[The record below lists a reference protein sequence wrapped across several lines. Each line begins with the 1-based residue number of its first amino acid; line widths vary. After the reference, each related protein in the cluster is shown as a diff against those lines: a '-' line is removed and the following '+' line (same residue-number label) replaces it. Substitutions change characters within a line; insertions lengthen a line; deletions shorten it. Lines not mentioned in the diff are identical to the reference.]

1 MDAFSCPTI
10 KKSHHKTSKDLLET
24 QSILEDVRT
33 TCQSLE
39 QQLVDKDDFY
49 TRRETELHELHRCEL
64 NKVDTCLSDLQRT
77 SEDRIAAL
85 ELELLRKDEQNA
97 EKLRQYSEL
106 SEAKH
111 KEQAAQLQAAKER
124 EMDLLQRINMLTCT
138 ENELREK
145 VHTSELEFSE
155 RLQVASLREREL
167 SEKVTHL
174 NRQLDEMKQ
183 KADEREKELEEKLN
197 ITMDE
202 CTILRHSR
210 ASPEQ
215 LNRTS
220 TNLNQSQVLQD
231 EVESLRCVLELKQ
244 REISDLRKLVQ
255 EYERDANELPAALVK
270 ISTLESRIE
279 DLQVQLNAR
288 IEEEK

>member
-1 MDAFSCPTI
+1 LDAFSCPSI

-24 QSILEDVRT
+24 QSILADVRS
-33 TCQSLE
+33 TCQTLE

-49 TRRETELHELHRCEL
+49 THRESELQELHRCEL
-64 NKVDTCLSDLQRT
+64 TKVESCLTDLQRN
-77 SEDRIAAL
+77 SEDKIAFL
-85 ELELLRKDEQNA
+85 EAELRRKDEEA
-97 EKLRQYSEL
+97 SEKLRAYVEL
-106 SEAKH
+106 SEARQR
-111 KEQAAQLQAAKER
+111 EQEQQILAAKER
-124 EMDLLQRINMLTCT
+124 EADLLRRIDLLTCT

-145 VHTSELEFSE
+145 VHSSELEFSE
-155 RLQVASLREREL
+155 RLQLASLREREL
-167 SEKVTHL
+167 TEKVTQLNGHL
-174 NRQLDEMKQ
+174 DDLQRR
-183 KADEREKELEEKLN
+183 ADEREKELTDKLN

-202 CTILRHSR
+202 CTVLRHTRS
-210 ASPEQ
+210 SPEQ
-215 LNRTS
+215 HNRTS
-220 TNLNQSQVLQD
+220 TTLNQSQILQD

-244 REISDLRKLVQ
+244 REISDLRKQVQ